1 MADEAVFVVVEV
13 LSVEDPAGFQ
23 RYVQQ
28 ASALIGARGGEV
40 VGQGNKP
47 VDDEPGFG
55 PLVIQ
60 RWRSESALRAWFESD
75 EYQPLNTLR
84 KASAKMRVTIVPTL
98 AAPAS

>member
-23 RYVQQ
+23 RYVRE
-28 ASALIGARGGEV
+28 ASALIGARGGEL
-40 VGQGNKP
+40 VGRGSKP

-60 RWRSESALRAWFESD
+60 RWRSEIALRAWFESD
-75 EYQPLNTLR
+75 AYQPLNALR
-84 KASAKMRVTIVPTL
+84 QASAKMRVTIVPSL
-98 AAPAS
+98 AVSGS